1 MPTSQELLEMSI
13 NLFLN
18 GLKFMKVWISTFVVL
33 FAIAELFQWLKGFTL
48 PMPAYILGGALLA
61 IASNYDRGDSF
72 SFDRSDA
79 ESSPHPALTGTP
91 LPSLEEGKEV

>member
-1 MPTSQELLEMSI
+1 MR
-13 NLFLN
+13 
-18 GLKFMKVWISTFVVL
+18 VWIGSFLGL

-61 IASNYDRGDSF
+61 IASNYDRSASLPF
-72 SFDRSDA
+72 ERSDT

-91 LPSLEEGKEV
+91 LPSLGEGKEV